1 MKVLIACEESQE
13 VCKAFRARGHEA
25 YSCDIQ
31 EPSGGHPEWHILG
44 DAVPALRGGQIVTM
58 DDKGHYIDAWD
69 LLIAHPPCT
78 YLSNAGARHL
88 WKGHQLQEDRV
99 MKGILG
105 RDLFMRFWWADIP
118 RICVENPVPSK
129 VFCLPEYTQIIQPYQ
144 FGHPYSKKT
153 CLWLK
158 NLDPIMP
165 TNIVEPIATWCPS
178 GSYSH
183 KHDEKSKGMFTRDRA
198 RNRAKTFPG
207 VARAFAEQFGG
218 QIRNRLTQRKSSAY
232 STAGSRRRT
241 ASQSGRPL
249 SAASTTFR
257 TPQQSASR
265 NSAAICCR
273 GLARSRPRGAGRFSA
288 LSRKPTSP

>member
-13 VCKAFRARGHEA
+13 VCKAFRSLGHEA
-25 YSCDIQ
+25 YSCDVQ

-44 DAVPALRGGQIVTM
+44 DAVPALRGGGQIVTM
-58 DDKGHYIDAWD
+58 DDKAHYIDAWD

-118 RICVENPVPSK
+118 RICVENPVPSR

-158 NLDPIMP
+158 NLDPVAP

-183 KHDEKSKGMFTRDRA
+183 KHDEKNKGMFTRDRA

-218 QIRNRLTQRKSSAY
+218 QI
-232 STAGSRRRT
+232 
-241 ASQSGRPL
+241 
-249 SAASTTFR
+249 
-257 TPQQSASR
+257 
-265 NSAAICCR
+265 
-273 GLARSRPRGAGRFSA
+273 
-288 LSRKPTSP
+288 

>member
-13 VCKAFRARGHEA
+13 VCKAFRSLGHEA
-25 YSCDIQ
+25 YSCDVQ

-44 DAVPALRGGQIVTM
+44 DAVPALRGGKSSQWTTKRITLM
-58 DDKGHYIDAWD
+58 RGTCSLRTRH
-69 LLIAHPPCT
+69 AHIFQTP
-78 YLSNAGARHL
+78 
-88 WKGHQLQEDRV
+88 
-99 MKGILG
+99 
-105 RDLFMRFWWADIP
+105 FMRFWWADIP
-118 RICVENPVPSK
+118 RICVENPVPSR

-158 NLDPIMP
+158 NLDPVAP

-183 KHDEKSKGMFTRDRA
+183 KHDEKNKGMFTRDRA

-218 QIRNRLTQRKSSAY
+218 QL
-232 STAGSRRRT
+232 
-241 ASQSGRPL
+241 
-249 SAASTTFR
+249 
-257 TPQQSASR
+257 
-265 NSAAICCR
+265 
-273 GLARSRPRGAGRFSA
+273 
-288 LSRKPTSP
+288 